1 MWVYHADSRRAIL
14 FGDWSTANSIGFN
27 IELSTAHAVRFY
39 WNGNPDY
46 WPGEM
51 IVGANTWSHI
61 TITYDGSTITSYLNG
76 VKKATRS
83 GALAA
88 VNKVAG
94 EFRLGRDNRTT
105 DTALNG
111 KLNDF
116 RVYNHC
122 LSPAEVHEISQGLVL
137 HYKLDNITNGIVDS
151 SGYGHNGE
159 IIGTPTI
166 TSDSPRYSSSLHISA
181 TSQHIKCGVLTTS
194 GFGNSYSFSWWGKAS
209 TFSGVMQWGF
219 NDGIRLNGI
228 IDGKLW
234 NTGDS
239 ANNPLYNPGTTTQ
252 VTVPTNNE
260 WHHFVMTGDG
270 TTCKVYKDGVH
281 WGTAKTYKS
290 ISGTQIYI
298 NGWANATGYCHTD
311 LSMSDFRIYATA
323 LSADDVKQ
331 LYNTAAKV
339 DNLHNIHTFEY
350 IENNTSTK
358 LTKQGQ
364 FKTQN
369 IQENISVSLPY
380 DKTLYTEPDGSTW
393 IHVFHHNNPAG
404 ARFSNSADDWTNGKY
419 IDTDKWYWVEQFLN
433 YTPRY
438 EFMVKQKTT
447 SDATET
453 KFRWIQTP
461 NPLTATWTDVK
472 PGTVTFIT
480 TSGYSNNSMGG
491 MYLMKGSSLHMCIA
505 NGSNGNWY
513 GGIGA
518 SGSFN
523 GGIPGYPNTTITTG
537 YIDLYLRI
545 YPNAKIIKELGIGAN
560 NLIEK

>member
-1 MWVYHADSRRAIL
+1 MKIYR
-14 FGDWSTANSIGFN
+14 FG
-27 IELSTAHAVRFY
+27 ELKATFSSN
-39 WNGNPDY
+39 NGHLTGAF
-46 WPGEM
+46 WLGET
-51 IVGANTWSHI
+51 NKT
-61 TITYDGSTITSYLNG
+61 NG
-76 VKKATRS
+76 VI
-83 GALAA
+83 
-88 VNKVAG
+88 
-94 EFRLGRDNRTT
+94 
-105 DTALNG
+105 
-111 KLNDF
+111 NDV
-116 RVYNHC
+116 RIYDHC
-122 LSPAEVHEISQGLVL
+122 LSAAEVKEISQGLVL
-137 HYKLDNITNGIVDS
+137 HYKLDDITNGASDS
-151 SGYGHNGE
+151 SGYGHTGLTV
-159 IIGTPTI
+159 TPQSL
-166 TSDSPRYSSSLHISA
+166 TSDTPRYSAAYTCNGNVAHRIYCNSNDCNFTDNFSFTLWCKANHTGTAAQYLFTIGRADAGGYGYGIYNNSD
-181 TSQHIKCGVLTTS
+181 TNLNIR
-194 GFGNSYSFSWWGKAS
+194 FGNAGYNVTITKNEWTHIAFTKAGNIIKIYKNGS
-209 TFSGVMQWGF
+209 VVSTNTFSGT
-219 NDGIRLNGI
+219 LPTYS
-228 IDGKLW
+228 DGKGIGLGCFHYAS
-234 NTGDS
+234 GDI
-239 ANNPLYNPGTTTQ
+239 YPGY
-252 VTVPTNNE
+252 
-260 WHHFVMTGDG
+260 G
-270 TTCKVYKDGVH
+270 
-281 WGTAKTYKS
+281 A
-290 ISGTQIYI
+290 
-298 NGWANATGYCHTD
+298 
-311 LSMSDFRIYATA
+311 LSDFRVYCTV
-323 LSADDVKQ
+323 LSDDDILS
-331 LYNTAAKV
+331 LYHTAAKV

-404 ARFSNSADDWTNGKY
+404 ARFSGSADDWINGKY
-419 IDTDKWYWVEQFLN
+419 IDADKWYWLEQFLN

-491 MYLMKGSSLHMCIA
+491 MYLMKNSSLHMCIA
-505 NGSNGNWY
+505 NGSNGNWF

-518 SGSFN
+518 AGAYN